1 MAAPPVKA
9 QRQVG
14 TTSPDSLDTE
24 QSVRT
29 LFVSDL
35 HLGCRH
41 AQAGAF
47 LEYISRHLPREL
59 YLVGDVIDGWKLG
72 ARWRWTDEYSSILER
87 LNYLVKHGTRIYY
100 TPGNHDAFLRDELF
114 TSVLRGKLGAIE
126 IEDEFIFSSVTGRRL
141 LVIHGDQFDNVEEKA
156 QWLSRLGARAH
167 DCLLSMNRLVSRMR
181 RIEDRS
187 PYAYC
192 GRIKRRV
199 KQKVCESSRF
209 RERLLEY
216 AHSRGCDG
224 VVCGHL
230 HSPLVTDIDGM
241 LYANIGDWVE
251 HCTALVEYEDGSLVL
266 DHYYPGDREHLPVA
280 MDVQSRR
287 AAADATPTARAA
299 CVPVS
304 GCRNDS

>member
-1 MAAPPVKA
+1 MAAPPLKA

-14 TTSPDSLDTE
+14 RTSPHSLETE

-72 ARWRWTDEYSSILER
+72 ARWRWTAEYSSILER

-114 TSVLRGKLGAIE
+114 SSVLRGKLGSIE
-126 IEDEFIFSSVTGRRL
+126 IADEFVFSSVSGRRL

-156 QWLSRLGARAH
+156 QWVSRLGARAH
-167 DCLLSMNRLVSRMR
+167 DYLLSMNRLVSRMR
-181 RIEDRS
+181 RVEDRS

-209 RERLLEY
+209 RERLLEH

-230 HSPLVTDIDGM
+230 HSPLVADIDGM
-241 LYANIGDWVE
+241 LYANVGDWVE
-251 HCTALVEYEDGSLVL
+251 HCTAMIEYEDGSLVL
-266 DHYYPGDREHLPVA
+266 DHYYAGDREHVSVEVDSQPLLSKQEVA
-280 MDVQSRR
+280 
-287 AAADATPTARAA
+287 ATASAGCA
-299 CVPVS
+299 PVS
-304 GCRNDS
+304 GCRSEA